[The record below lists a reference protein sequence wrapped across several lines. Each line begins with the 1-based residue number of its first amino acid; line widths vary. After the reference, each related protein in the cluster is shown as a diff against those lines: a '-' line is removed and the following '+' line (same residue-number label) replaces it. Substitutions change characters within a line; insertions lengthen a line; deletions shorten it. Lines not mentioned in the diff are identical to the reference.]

1 MPTLLTVPYVDL
13 ARQHAGVKDEL
24 LAAAG
29 RVIERGDFIL
39 GAETAEFERRFA
51 ELCGVAHAVGMNS
64 GMDALVLSL
73 KALEIGPGHEVIT
86 APNSFVAS
94 ASCVALTGARPVFV
108 DVDDSYNLDP
118 SLVEA
123 AITPRTKAILP
134 VHLTGRPAAMEA
146 LAEIARRHGL
156 AIVEDAAQAV
166 LAERHGK
173 RVGAWGT
180 VGCFS
185 LHPLKTLNAC
195 GDGGVVT
202 TNDAQLAERL
212 RILRNLGLR
221 TRDDCVEWSTN
232 SRLDTLQAAMLLVK
246 LDHLEDWTRRRRE
259 NAAYYDEHLAGLPGL
274 TLPVQRPNEVQVHHT
289 YVVVAERRD
298 ALKAFL
304 AERGVGTS
312 IHYPVPIHLQRAAA
326 ALGYRR
332 GDFPVTEHQADRILS
347 LPVHQDL
354 EPHELAYVCETI
366 ADFCRRPA

>member
-1 MPTLLTVPYVDL
+1 MPTLLTVPYIDL
-13 ARQHAGVKDEL
+13 ARQHAEIKDQL

-39 GAETAEFERRFA
+39 GKETIEFERRFA
-51 ELCGVAHAVGMNS
+51 ELCGTAYAVGLNS

-73 KALEIGPGHEVIT
+73 KALDIGVGDEVIT

-94 ASCVALTGARPVFV
+94 AACVALVGARPVFV
-108 DVDDSYNLDP
+108 DVDESFNLDP
-118 SLVEA
+118 KKVEA
-123 AITPRTKAILP
+123 AITPRTRAFLP

-146 LAEIARRHGL
+146 LVEIAERFNL
-156 AIVEDAAQAV
+156 LIIEDAAQAV

-202 TNDAQLAERL
+202 TNDARLAERL
-212 RILRNLGLR
+212 RTLRNLGLR

-232 SRLDTLQAAMLLVK
+232 SRLDTMQAAMLLVK
-246 LDHLEDWTRRRRE
+246 LDYLESWTKSRRD
-259 NAAYYDEHLAGLPGL
+259 NAAYYFKHLAGLPGL
-274 TLPVQRPNEVQVHHT
+274 TLPVDRPAEVQVHHT
-289 YVVVAERRD
+289 FVVLAERRD

-304 AERGVGTS
+304 ENRGIGTS
-312 IHYPVPIHLQRAAA
+312 IHYPTPIHLQTAAA
-326 ALGYRR
+326 SLGYRR
-332 GDFPVTEHQADRILS
+332 GDFPTTEWQAERILS
-347 LPVHQDL
+347 LPVHQHL
-354 EPHELAYVCETI
+354 EPRELAYVCEAITE
-366 ADFCRRPA
+366 FLRPT